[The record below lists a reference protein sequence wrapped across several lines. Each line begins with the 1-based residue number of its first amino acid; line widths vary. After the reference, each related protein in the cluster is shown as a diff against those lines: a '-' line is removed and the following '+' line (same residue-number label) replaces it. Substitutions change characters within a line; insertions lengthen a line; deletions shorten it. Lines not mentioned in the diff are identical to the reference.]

1 METIFMNTESNK
13 TNEPYRFRLPLVDKP
28 NLKGPNKNMAL
39 ANLSIYQTW
48 KNIKS
53 AYNNNKVNS
62 SAPSWNDEFDL
73 HNGCYSIEDIQDYFE
88 FIIKK
93 IRNFD

>member
-39 ANLSIYQTW
+39 ANLSIY
-48 KNIKS
+48 
-53 AYNNNKVNS
+53 
-62 SAPSWNDEFDL
+62 
-73 HNGCYSIEDIQDYFE
+73 
-88 FIIKK
+88 
-93 IRNFD
+93 